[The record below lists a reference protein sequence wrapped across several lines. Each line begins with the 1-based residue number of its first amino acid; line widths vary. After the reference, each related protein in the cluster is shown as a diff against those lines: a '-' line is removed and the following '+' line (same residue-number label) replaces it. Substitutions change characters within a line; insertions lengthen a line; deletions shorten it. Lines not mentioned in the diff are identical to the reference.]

1 MTDRP
6 HFPPQCSE
14 KQKREVQPHDEPP
27 LDASKINTFSYI
39 HQVPK
44 HLYRWYTPILSYLV
58 AWSELQPCCVVYKAK
73 MSPYTPKRSIITK
86 LVRISAISGELLSS
100 NGPITFNLHIYCR
113 WGSVVWIFYVGKLSK
128 GDDDSE
134 HEFTNNLHS
143 NNRCMYVGMW
153 RDEAFHWQKIQ
164 SSSLSMVMNW
174 HSIWFYILM
183 NRIGRIYEGNTQA
196 TS

>member
-1 MTDRP
+1 VSSCSLPRDM
-6 HFPPQCSE
+6 HFVSHDNLLVAPKLIPSAIPTKSIRTYIVVILISYDIWALDPNSIGAVWIA
-14 KQKREVQPHDEPP
+14 KQKCH
-27 LDASKINTFSYI
+27 S
-39 HQVPK
+39 
-44 HLYRWYTPILSYLV
+44 
-58 AWSELQPCCVVYKAK
+58 
-73 MSPYTPKRSIITK
+73 TPKWSIITT
-86 LVRISAISGELLSS
+86 LVRISAISGELRSS
-100 NGPITFNLHIYCR
+100 NGPITSNLHIYCR
-113 WGSVVWIFYVGKLSK
+113 WCSVVWIFYVGKLSK

-183 NRIGRIYEGNTQA
+183 NRIGRIYIYEGNTQA